1 MKTLSLEEASS
12 FLRLPSHEIIN
23 QVEMGRLPGAKLN
36 DELIFIDIDLVEFV
50 RGHYRSANYITH
62 NSNDDNLLPSQ
73 TDINEVLFK
82 DLVPHMLRLEE
93 NRVRRDELT
102 AKSLRITENRLDK
115 YISPYFNELAIKNID
130 YMVIESFIEDLT
142 NAGIN
147 GVAISQYIIIVKK
160 VLKYA
165 LLTNVIKSLPQYPR
179 IKTPR
184 QSRGAFTIAEYRT
197 LLKTAWRLRDKPYMM
212 NNRPKEVH
220 INEAVSMDVIMHRD
234 MTRLIGF
241 MVNSFIRPSDLKFMQ
256 HKHIEIIEGD
266 YRYLRLS
273 IPETKKHDQPIVTM
287 TACVGIYK
295 RLLNDANT
303 RGYGMPNDYLF
314 IPEMKNRDHALR
326 YMGFLFNWLLKK
338 ANLKLG
344 KKGQNRTLYCLR
356 HTAITFRLLYG
367 EGVDLLTLAK
377 NARTSVNMIEKHY
390 ASTLNGEMNI
400 SLLHSKRIRKPKT
413 HFIKS

>member
-12 FLRLPSHEIIN
+12 FLRLPSQEIIT

-36 DELIFIDIDLVEFV
+36 DELIFIDVDLAEFV
-50 RGHYRSANYITH
+50 RGHYRSSNDVTH
-62 NSNDDNLLPSQ
+62 TSNDDNLSPSQ
-73 TDINEVLFK
+73 TGNNKILFK

-102 AKSLRITENRLDK
+102 AKSLSITQNRLDK
-115 YISPYFNELAIKNID
+115 YVAPYFNDIPIHNIG
-130 YMVIESFIEDLT
+130 YMTLDAFIEELT
-142 NAGIN
+142 NADIK
-147 GVAISQYIIIVKK
+147 GVAISQYIIIIRK
-160 VLKYA
+160 VLNYA
-165 LLTNVIKSLPQYPR
+165 LLTNVIKSLPQFPR

-184 QSRGAFTIAEYRT
+184 QSRGAFTIIEYRII
-197 LLKTAWRLRDKPYMM
+197 LKTAWRLRDQPYMM
-212 NNRPKEVH
+212 QHRPKEVH
-220 INEAVSMDVIMHRD
+220 VNEALTMDVIMPCD
-234 MTRLIGF
+234 MARLIGF
-241 MVNSFIRPSDLKFMQ
+241 MVNSFIRPSDLKFIQ
-256 HKHIEIIEGD
+256 HKHVEIIEGD

-273 IPETKKHDQPIVTM
+273 LPETKKHDQPIVTM
-287 TACVGIYK
+287 TACVGIYQ
-295 RLLNDANT
+295 RLLIDAKN
-303 RGYGMPNDYLF
+303 RGYGKPNNYLF
-314 IPEMKNRDHALR
+314 VPEMKNRDHALR
-326 YMGFLFNWLLKK
+326 YMGFLFSWILQN

-400 SLLHSKRIRKPKT
+400 GLLHSKRVRK
-413 HFIKS
+413 SRL